1 MTLPVIPPF
10 HFSPDHLH
18 PILVNFTAAL
28 VPASVFSDLAGRI
41 LGKSRLHAAAW
52 WMLVYAAAIS
62 PLTALAGLWWKRSV
76 GDALPPDL
84 MLEHQ
89 VLGIALAIAV
99 IVMAIWR
106 YLLYKKDKVPGIG
119 YLVVGICAVL
129 LLMIQGN
136 LGGAMM
142 FGS

>member
-1 MTLPVIPPF
+1 MSIPVIPPL

-41 LGKSRLHAAAW
+41 LRKPRLHAAAW

-62 PLTALAGLWWKRSV
+62 PLTALAGLWWKHSL
-76 GDALPPDL
+76 GDVLPPDL
-84 MLEHQ
+84 ILEHQ

-99 IVMAIWR
+99 IVMAVWR
-106 YLLYKKDKVPGIG
+106 YAIYRKEKVPGWG
-119 YLVVGICAVL
+119 YLVTGISAVL
-129 LLMIQGN
+129 LLLIQGN

-142 FGS
+142 FGN